1 MDNEKR
7 IYPRTEVNWSVS
19 GITNSGMMQGET
31 QNISL
36 NGAFICC
43 EKVLRPNDVLL
54 LTVNG
59 PSGPMQV
66 IARVVWSNLRACDAK
81 ASTSG
86 IGVKFMWSLPRTESE
101 RFIWTEAD

>member
-1 MDNEKR
+1 MH
-7 IYPRTEVNWSVS
+7 
-19 GITNSGMMQGET
+19 GET

-43 EKVLRPNDVLL
+43 EKVLPPNETLL

-66 IARVVWSNLRACDAK
+66 IARVVWSNLRPCDAK
-81 ASTSG
+81 ASTTG
-86 IGVKFMWSLPRTESE
+86 IGVKFMWSLPRPESE
-101 RFIWTEAD
+101 LVMWTGAG

>member
-7 IYPRTEVNWSVS
+7 IYPRTEVKWSVS
-19 GITNSGMMQGET
+19 GITNNGMMQGET

-43 EKVLRPNDVLL
+43 EKVFPPDEIML

-59 PSGPMQV
+59 PSGPLQV
-66 IARVVWSNLRACDAK
+66 IARVVWSDLCACDAK
-81 ASTSG
+81 ANTSG
-86 IGVKFMWSLPRTESE
+86 IGVKFMWSLPRT
-101 RFIWTEAD
+101 

>member
-1 MDNEKR
+1 MEKEKR
-7 IYPRTEVNWSVS
+7 IYPRTQVRWSVS
-19 GITNSGMMQGET
+19 GITNSGTMQGET

-43 EKVLRPNDVLL
+43 EKVLRPNEILL

-66 IARVVWSNLRACDAK
+66 IARVVWSNLLPCDAK
-81 ASTSG
+81 GNTTG
-86 IGVKFMWSLPRTESE
+86 IGVKFMWSLPRSESE
-101 RFIWTEAD
+101 LVMWTGAG

>member
-1 MDNEKR
+1 MENEKR
-7 IYPRTEVNWSVS
+7 VYPRTQVKWSVS
-19 GITNSGMMQGET
+19 GITNSGKMQGET

-36 NGAFICC
+36 NGAYICC
-43 EKVLRPNDVLL
+43 ENLLRPNETLL

-66 IARVVWSNLRACDAK
+66 IARVVWSNLLPCNAK
-81 ASTSG
+81 ANTTG

>member
-1 MDNEKR
+1 MDNDKR
-7 IYPRTEVNWSVS
+7 IYPRTEVKWSVS
-19 GITNSGMMQGET
+19 GITNNGMMQGET

-43 EKVLRPNDVLL
+43 EKVFPPDEIML

-66 IARVVWSNLRACDAK
+66 IARVVWSNLRACHAK
-81 ASTSG
+81 ASPSG
-86 IGVKFMWSLPRTESE
+86 IGVKFMWSLPRPE
-101 RFIWTEAD
+101 

>member
-1 MDNEKR
+1 MENEKR
-7 IYPRTEVNWSVS
+7 MYPRTQVKWSVS
-19 GITNSGMMQGET
+19 GITNSGKLQGET

-43 EKVLRPNDVLL
+43 ENLLRPNEILL
-54 LTVNG
+54 LTVEG

-66 IARVVWSNLRACDAK
+66 IARVVWSNPGTCYVG

-86 IGVKFMWSLPRTESE
+86 IGVKFMWSVPKAQSE
-101 RFIWTEAD
+101 CSIWTEAG

>member
-7 IYPRTEVNWSVS
+7 IYPRTQVKWSVS
-19 GITNSGMMQGET
+19 GITDSGMMQGET

-43 EKVLRPNDVLL
+43 QKVLRPNEVLL

-66 IARVVWSNLRACDAK
+66 VARVVWSNLSACPGI
-81 ASTSG
+81 ASSSG

-101 RFIWTEAD
+101 GFIWTEAD

>member
-7 IYPRTEVNWSVS
+7 IYPRTQVKWSVS

-43 EKVLRPNDVLL
+43 EKVLPPNETLL

-66 IARVVWSNLRACDAK
+66 IARVVWSNLLPCDAK
-81 ASTSG
+81 ANTTG
-86 IGVKFMWSLPRTESE
+86 IGVKFMWSLPRSESE
-101 RFIWTEAD
+101 LVMWTGAG